1 MLAAVASAAMM
12 MGGAP
17 AASAAP
23 SPQQIEQQID
33 KAWNDL
39 EPVIEQYNRIHSQL
53 QSSRAQARKLSARLA
68 PLQSQVDAAMSGVA
82 ALASRAYMQGGPS
95 TVGAVLISGSPTGLT
110 DKLTYL
116 DLMARRQRAQVSGVI
131 DLRDRYAADKRDLD
145 AITANLAARDA
156 DLAAKKNHIE
166 KKIKE
171 LQKLR
176 IRAYGAGGGASGAL
190 RTGPCPAEYTNDP
203 GGKAAAKACRLIG
216 KPYIWGAAG
225 PNGYDCSGLTLVAW
239 ASAGVSLRHYTKWQ
253 WADGAPV
260 SRAQLKP
267 GDLVFYYADLHH
279 MGIYVGGNTIVHAP
293 HSGDYVRMA
302 PLDRMPVTGY
312 RRPG

>member
-1 MLAAVASAAMM
+1 ML
-12 MGGAP
+12 
-17 AASAAP
+17 
-23 SPQQIEQQID
+23 I
-33 KAWNDL
+33 
-39 EPVIEQYNRIHSQL
+39 
-53 QSSRAQARKLSARLA
+53 
-68 PLQSQVDAAMSGVA
+68 
-82 ALASRAYMQGGPS
+82 
-95 TVGAVLISGSPTGLT
+95 TGSPTGLT

-145 AITANLAARDA
+145 AITASLAARDA
-156 DLAAKKNHIE
+156 DLAARKNHIE
-166 KKIKE
+166 QKIKE

-176 IRAYGAGGGASGAL
+176 IRAYGAGGGARGAL

-203 GGKAAAKACRLIG
+203 GGRAAAKACSLVG

-225 PNGYDCSGLTLVAW
+225 QNGYDCSGLTLVAW

-253 WADGAPV
+253 WADGTPV

-293 HSGDYVRMA
+293 HTGDYVRMA
-302 PLDRMPVTGY
+302 SLDRMPVTGY